1 MARYDLLLSGSC
13 RDDVPT
19 DTLRASLLY
28 QLRLAPEQVER
39 LLPPARGVLKRN
51 LVSAQAHEWVER
63 LRDTG
68 LDVHLVERQEPTPVD
83 QDLDLQARLAALQ
96 ASGLP
101 RPDFSLGERLQLL
114 AAVLLG
120 LTLNVLYLLPGLAGL
135 LLAICALAAFITLLH
150 QDLAIACGLALPL
163 ASLGAWLALGFL
175 APRPGRGTEAAAERL
190 LTPAQEPALHSM
202 IAALCQAMGVC
213 PPRHLL
219 LTAEVDIRFA
229 VRTRTLRLGLPL
241 MTALTSAQYLAS
253 LAHVLG
259 HQVSAL
265 DRLGGALLNA
275 CLAQLERLGQGAS
288 RGPLARAARGWARLL
303 SASGQRLTRTASQRR
318 EARADHYQV
327 LVGGSAA
334 FRATARQTRLARQA
348 WREARRRSLTAPA
361 AQGLVSNLLELHAA
375 LLARQTPSPT
385 PAAASSRY
393 WSRHPAILQRI
404 AWAEQHALPG
414 LLDDRRPAIALLE
427 QADDHGRALT
437 RLIHRLAGRQ
447 PEAALTATVATL
459 VPEPV
464 QDSDADLQRWSGH
477 AWPDSPWLPLHLPL
491 ERATRALEAGA
502 VRERILVL
510 AAGTADAWQE
520 AEKQSQRRCLLAFYE
535 ELHSHGLVHVVRG
548 EEAFNQE
555 HLQEYRAIDT
565 WQTAARQQLLAV
577 APLYRQRI
585 ERTLAQRLPGQEQA
599 AELYRLLLTLA
610 ERYPDVERLREAR
623 LLVKEYRTLQRRPQG
638 ASQINALC
646 EFAKQDY
653 RRRVEGWLTSDLPL
667 PPAIATVNLGEYL
680 QRHCPRLDLAQ
691 DSLSAVYRHSA
702 ELLPALNA
710 LHQRLWLLLAR
721 ACLAAEAAQ
730 APLRQSA

>member
-13 RDDVPT
+13 RDDVSP
-19 DTLRASLLY
+19 DTLRISLLY

-39 LLPPARGVLKRN
+39 LLPPARGVLKRD
-51 LVSAQAHEWVER
+51 LASAQAHEWVER

-68 LDVHLVERQEPTPVD
+68 LDVHLVERQESTPVA

-96 ASGLP
+96 AAGLP
-101 RPDFSLGERLQLL
+101 RPAFSLGERLQLL

-120 LTLNVLYLLPGLAGL
+120 LTLSVLYLLPGLAGL

-150 QDLAIACGLALPL
+150 QDIVVACGLALPL
-163 ASLGAWLALGFL
+163 AGLGAWLALGFL
-175 APRPGRGTEAAAERL
+175 APRPGRGTEAAAERP
-190 LTPAQEPALHSM
+190 LTPAQEPALHSL

-213 PPRHLL
+213 PPRRLL

-241 MTALTSAQYLAS
+241 MTALTRDQYLAS

-259 HQVSAL
+259 HQVSGL

-275 CLAQLERLGQGAS
+275 CLAQLERLGQAAS
-288 RGPLARAARGWARLL
+288 RGLLARVARGWARLL
-303 SASGQRLTRTASQRR
+303 FASGQRLTHTASQRR

-327 LVGGSAA
+327 LLGGSAA
-334 FRATARQTRLARQA
+334 FRATARQTRLAQQA

-361 AQGLVSNLLELHAA
+361 AQGLVGNLLELHAA
-375 LLARQTPSPT
+375 LLARQTLSPT
-385 PAAASSRY
+385 PTSASSRY
-393 WSRHPAILQRI
+393 WGRHPADRQRI
-404 AWAEQHALPG
+404 AWAERHPLPG
-414 LLDDRRPAIALLE
+414 LLDDRRPASALLE
-427 QADDHGRALT
+427 QPDAHGRALT
-437 RLIHRLAGRQ
+437 LLVHRLAGRQ
-447 PEAALTATVATL
+447 PEAEPAATVATL

-464 QDSDADLQRWSGH
+464 QDSDTDLQRWSGH
-477 AWPDSPWLPLHLPL
+477 AWPDCPWLPLHLPL
-491 ERATRALEAGA
+491 ERTTRALEADT
-502 VRERILVL
+502 VRERILLL

-535 ELHSHGLVHVVRG
+535 ELHSHGLAHVVHG
-548 EEAFNQE
+548 EGAFNQE

-585 ERTLAQRLPGQEQA
+585 ERALAQRLPGQEQA

-638 ASQINALC
+638 PSQINALC

-653 RRRVEGWLTSDLPL
+653 RRRVADWLACDLPL
-667 PPAIATVNLGEYL
+667 PPAIATVSLGDYL
-680 QRHCPRLDLAQ
+680 QRHCPRLDLAE

-702 ELLPALNA
+702 ELLPALNT

-721 ACLAAEAAQ
+721 ACLAAEADQ
-730 APLRQSA
+730 ASLQQSA